1 MLAFYKEIFMRKL
14 VVLAAIL
21 TALSLRAEQK
31 NVQLLTGLSDLQ
43 LQRTMNMMRASL
55 GVHCD
60 FCHVITEKEGWQFDK
75 DDKKEKKTAREM
87 IAMVI
92 KINQEQFKG
101 RAAVSCWTCHRG
113 TTEPKSLVTL
123 PQTPPPFPTPQPE
136 KPILPAL
143 ADVVKKYGDALGD
156 VAKLQQPRT
165 MKGTRESFDG
175 KPVPIEVQE
184 SGERW
189 HITADMPAGRIEQI
203 VNESGG
209 WSRDAK
215 GPAPFP
221 PTGTENFREIA
232 LLMTPV
238 LPSAIPADGR
248 VVAKEMVGNH
258 ETVVV
263 AFRSG
268 ERTRERLSFDTT
280 SGLLVR
286 RLIIADRPIGPVP
299 RQVEFDD
306 WRVLDGAMF
315 PFLIKTSLVDPW
327 AGSMRR
333 YTEVKL
339 GAKIEE
345 SVFAA
350 PK

>member
-1 MLAFYKEIFMRKL
+1 MRKL
-14 VVLAAIL
+14 AVLAAVL
-21 TALSLRAEQK
+21 TALSLRADQK
-31 NVQLLTGLSDLQ
+31 NVQLLKGMSDLQ
-43 LQRTMNMMRASL
+43 LQRTMNMMRSSL

-60 FCHVITEKEGWQFDK
+60 YCHVVDEKAGWQFDK

-87 IAMVI
+87 IAMVM

-113 TTEPKSLVTL
+113 TTEPKSLVAL
-123 PQTPPPFPTPQPE
+123 PQTPPPFPTPKPE
-136 KPILPAL
+136 KPALPAL
-143 ADVVKKYGDALGD
+143 ADVVKKYSEAIGDL
-156 VAKLQQPRT
+156 AKLQQPRT
-165 MKGTRESFDG
+165 MKGTRESWDG
-175 KPVPIEVQE
+175 KPMAIEVQE

-189 HITADMPAGRIEQI
+189 HITAETPNGRVEQI
-203 VNESGG
+203 VNGSGG

-221 PTGTENFREIA
+221 PTGVENFRELA
-232 LLMTPV
+232 LLMTPI
-238 LPSAIPADGR
+238 LPPAIPADAR
-248 VVAKEMVGNH
+248 VAGKETVGNH
-258 ETVVV
+258 ETVIVT
-263 AFRSG
+263 FRSG
-268 ERTRERLSFDTT
+268 EHTRERLWFDTT

-286 RLIIADRPIGPVP
+286 RLITNETPIGPVP
-299 RQVEFDD
+299 RQAEFDD

-315 PFLIKTSLVDPW
+315 PFLIKTALADPW
-327 AGSMRR
+327 VGTTRR

-339 GAKIEE
+339 GAKLDE